1 MAKQTIA
8 NDNSRANKGSIR
20 QSVVGSMMKNSM
32 LKTHQKN
39 TINRSSLMNKQNSQN
54 KMDGNYNSHSL
65 NDDKESF
72 KFPMLSKN
80 SGKNKKSAYEKKSGM
95 SSGGKSGMSF
105 D

>member
-1 MAKQTIA
+1 
-8 NDNSRANKGSIR
+8 
-20 QSVVGSMMKNSM
+20 
-32 LKTHQKN
+32 
-39 TINRSSLMNKQNSQN
+39 
-54 KMDGNYNSHSL
+54 MDGDYNSHSL

-105 D
+105 DWQRKLQTTEPIRSANIK